1 MKLDYKKTFLIGF
14 GFLASSLAW
23 SLYNSFVPLIL
34 RDYVGSSLLIGMV
47 MTIDNIFGVVFQPL
61 FGQLSDRTR
70 TRFGKRMPYIMVG
83 IPLCA
88 IAFSLIPFMQ
98 TLFATMAV
106 IIAFN
111 FIMSTW
117 RSPVIALMPDLT
129 PSPLRSKANGIIN
142 MMGGIGAIIAFM
154 VGGRLTTW
162 GGFKASFIMGSIVMV
177 LALVVLMLFVREPD
191 TRLHRPLQ
199 DATVTEDDSETLTAA
214 RSSAKHLTKDEKKSL
229 FALLFAIFFWFCGF
243 NAVET
248 FFTSYA
254 TTNLG
259 LEAGAAAGMLTYFS
273 LALVAFAIPAGILAT
288 RFGRRRMIL
297 IGLVGIIAAFTPMLF
312 VSGKTA
318 VQILMIVAGSFWALV
333 NINSLPMVVELAA
346 NDRIGSFTGYY
357 YFFSFSAAIVSP
369 SLFGLI
375 HDLTK
380 DYNNLFIYSAVAF
393 LLAFV
398 CMLQVRHGEAKITP
412 VLSEEITR

>member
-88 IAFSLIPFMQ
+88 IAFSLISFMQ

-162 GGFKASFIMGSIVMV
+162 GDSKLHLLWA
-177 LALVVLMLFVREPD
+177 AL
-191 TRLHRPLQ
+191 
-199 DATVTEDDSETLTAA
+199 SWY
-214 RSSAKHLTKDEKKSL
+214 
-229 FALLFAIFFWFCGF
+229 LLW
-243 NAVET
+243 
-248 FFTSYA
+248 
-254 TTNLG
+254 
-259 LEAGAAAGMLTYFS
+259 
-273 LALVAFAIPAGILAT
+273 
-288 RFGRRRMIL
+288 
-297 IGLVGIIAAFTPMLF
+297 
-312 VSGKTA
+312 
-318 VQILMIVAGSFWALV
+318 
-333 NINSLPMVVELAA
+333 
-346 NDRIGSFTGYY
+346 
-357 YFFSFSAAIVSP
+357 
-369 SLFGLI
+369 
-375 HDLTK
+375 
-380 DYNNLFIYSAVAF
+380 
-393 LLAFV
+393 
-398 CMLQVRHGEAKITP
+398 
-412 VLSEEITR
+412 